1 MTRRTISLFMWG
13 YQEHFRFHVEYV
25 AREALRLLGV
35 SVELKAL
42 LVGARRAGSS
52 NRNPVCVEPE
62 NGQWPLV
69 LFDGLLKSIEATYS
83 EHPLQNIFYGDE
95 PSNRDKPEVMRRDS
109 VSTAVKRSLLPFDR
123 QHDVRSFVG
132 GAWPVGDFYVVPV
145 IQAPESL
152 FKKFPLLRERPQK
165 EEFRSNGHP
174 GIIHAALATVLNE
187 ATTEL
192 QGPDPGRSLLGNTR
206 RADEIVR
213 LAAESFM
220 HTPGLVI
227 TERYAYADL
236 FARLNLIS
244 SLLYE
249 GTRGIGRLLL
259 ADPSNP
265 SIERLLSFRTPVQ
278 LHDSRWTRKVLE
290 LAGPHGALI
299 ADSQCVYGLG
309 RLSTSYS
316 TDDQSV
322 FVVDFLDH
330 YSWELRCGDL
340 VLLRSL
346 YGEPALP
353 NEIINEDDFTS
364 NLERLFP
371 ASTDT
376 ERTHIWHL
384 FNTATKQ
391 KAGSMIVV
399 AEDAESEAER
409 LASQGTRI
417 EPVEMSVDL
426 LRQVSAIDGSIL
438 LDPHGRCHAIG
449 VILDGLANDQCTPS
463 RGSRYNSAVR
473 YVRSGA
479 AHRLAIVVSDDR
491 TVDVFP
497 RLRPR
502 QSRRELADHISI
514 LVASTADNYR
524 SSMNWLDARRFYLDA
539 QQCAE
544 VNAALVRLDALP
556 LETGEIRLLISPF
569 KVDPEFNESYLVE

>member
-1 MTRRTISLFMWG
+1 MWG

-25 AREALRLLGV
+25 AREALKLLGV

-62 NGQWPLV
+62 DGEWPPV
-69 LFDGLLKSIEATYS
+69 LFNGLLESVEAIYS
-83 EHPLQNIFYGDE
+83 EHPLQNMFFGDE
-95 PSNRDKPEVMRRDS
+95 PSNRDKPEVMRMDS
-109 VSTAVKRSLLPFDR
+109 VSTAVKRSLLPYDS

-152 FKKFPLLRERPQK
+152 FKKFPPLKERPQK
-165 EEFRSNGHP
+165 DEFRSNGYP
-174 GIIHAALATVLNE
+174 SFIHAVLATVLDE

-192 QGPDPGRSLLGNTR
+192 QGADPGRSQLGKTR

-220 HTPGLVI
+220 HTPGLAI
-227 TERYAYADL
+227 TEHYTYAGL

-249 GTRGIGRLLL
+249 GTRGIGRLIL

-265 SIERLLSFRTPVQ
+265 SIEHLLSFRTPVQ

-330 YSWELRCGDL
+330 YSWDLRCGGL

-346 YGEPALP
+346 YGEPTLP
-353 NEIINEDDFTS
+353 NEVINEDDFTS

-371 ASTDT
+371 TSTGA
-376 ERTHIWHL
+376 ERMHIWHL
-384 FNTATKQ
+384 FNTATRQ
-391 KAGSMIVV
+391 EVGSMIVV
-399 AEDAESEAER
+399 AEDAEFEAER
-409 LASQGTRI
+409 LASQGTSI

-426 LRQVSAIDGSIL
+426 LQQVSAIDGSIL

-479 AHRLAIVVSDDR
+479 ARRLAVVVSDDR

-502 QSRRELADHISI
+502 QSRRELADHISVFI
-514 LVASTADNYR
+514 ASTADNYH

-539 QQCAE
+539 QQCAQ

-556 LETGEIRLLISPF
+556 LETGEIRFLISPF
-569 KVDPEFNESYLVE
+569 KVNPEFNESYLVE